1 MDILDR
7 IVEAVAQKLIS
18 LRLNEEKDTDPRDT
32 GDPNAGKKSGSSNP
46 GNKPKKE
53 NKGKENFHQKEFVP
67 PEGTKEL
74 SHQQAGVSGGESVRT
89 GRLSRSPNKEKV
101 KITPVR
107 PVRNDDGDDASKKG
121 GQEAGRGGN
130 LDAVIRHFRK
140 TRGNK

>member
-18 LRLNEEKDTDPRDT
+18 LRLNEEEDTDPRDT

-53 NKGKENFHQKEFVP
+53 NKSKKNFHQKEFVP

-74 SHQQAGVSGGESVRT
+74 PPQQAGASGGESVRT
-89 GRLSRSPNKEKV
+89 GRLSRGPNKEKV

-107 PVRNDDGDDASKKG
+107 PVKNDDNDNSKKG

-130 LDAVIRHFRK
+130 LAAVTAHFRK